1 MKVVFCGLTGLGN
14 VALKKLIELKIDI
27 LEVYTRKEK
36 GLFPYFNCEDISDL
50 ANKNNIPVSFDEIEK
65 GIKADL
71 CLVSTYHRKIEL
83 NKYSFKKAINIHPSY
98 LPYFR
103 GRDPIYEAIKN
114 KSTFTGVTAFHMTE
128 NLDDGKIIIQE
139 RFKIEKNDDKA
150 KLLKKML
157 PIYDKF
163 TNFIIE
169 NLNNLK

>member
-27 LEVYTRKEK
+27 LKVYTRKEK
-36 GLFPYFNCEDISDL
+36 GVFPYFNCENISDL
-50 ANKNNIPVSFDEIEK
+50 ANENNIPVSFDEIEK

-83 NKYSFKKAINIHPSY
+83 NKYNFKKAVNIHPSY

-103 GRDPIYEAIKN
+103 GRDPIYEVIKN

-128 NLDDGKIIIQE
+128 NLDDGEIIIQE
-139 RFKIEKNDDKA
+139 RIKIEKDDDKA

-157 PIYDKF
+157 PIYDKY
-163 TNFIIE
+163 TKFIVE
-169 NLNNLK
+169 NLKNLK